1 MGVTLVTLTKA
12 PWKKYPTF
20 PSFWPPQGKAPAKRR
35 KGPFRPGTPGHPSGE
50 RDQNPWRHDPGRS
63 NPQGSRWNQRRS
75 NPGRPHNHCRD
86 RTRQI
91 RPEGFKITFPRSA
104 MWPTGSRSIFSAY
117 PSTAPTKWTSSY
129 ALYVVLKPEPSKQRA
144 SCNALLRRLTGKRW
158 VFQAITN
165 KVSGSLP
172 ASKLF

>member
-1 MGVTLVTLTKA
+1 MTLVDRILKVVDETSADPTLDDLTTIA
-12 PWKKYPTF
+12 
-20 PSFWPPQGKAPAKRR
+20 GIGPAKAILIAAALEFAR
-35 KGPFRPGTPGHPSGE
+35 
-50 RDQNPWRHDPGRS
+50 
-63 NPQGSRWNQRRS
+63 
-75 NPGRPHNHCRD
+75 
-86 RTRQI
+86 RQI

-158 VFQAITN
+158 GFQAITN